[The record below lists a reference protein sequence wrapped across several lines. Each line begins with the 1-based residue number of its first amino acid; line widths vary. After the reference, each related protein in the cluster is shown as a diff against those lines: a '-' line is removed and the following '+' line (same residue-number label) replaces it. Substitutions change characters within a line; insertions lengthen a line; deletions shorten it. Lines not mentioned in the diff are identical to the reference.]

1 MTRYRYAKRV
11 LKLLVR
17 RIRSNIWLSLAVL
30 ALLILFF
37 ALVLHESPP
46 RVLPVRPVSLPISQ
60 NLPPPDISALH
71 VFALDLNSRL
81 VLYQKDPDARTYPA
95 STTKMVTGIVA
106 MENYSLDQP
115 VSVGREFKDGQRL
128 GLKTGETLSLEKLLY
143 AMLVQ
148 SANDAAEIIADQTPG
163 GRPEFISRMNAKV
176 TQWNLQNT
184 HFENPTGLDQ
194 DNHYSSASDL
204 VRIAEKFISFSELR
218 RISSTENAVISSTD
232 FSNSYIVS
240 NINQLLGR
248 VPGVLG
254 IKTGFTDGAGQA
266 LVTLVN
272 RNGHPVIISVI
283 NSNDRFQDTEKLIS
297 WIYSN
302 FTWPESLPAGSSGQ
316 LPVHTP

>member
-1 MTRYRYAKRV
+1 MTRRKFVKRF
-11 LKLLVR
+11 LKLLIV
-17 RIRSNIWLSLAVL
+17 RIRSNIWLSLALL

-37 ALVLHESPP
+37 SLVLREKAPTD
-46 RVLPVRPVSLPISQ
+46 RPVRPSPLPVSQ

-71 VFALDLNSRL
+71 IFALDLDSRM
-81 VLYQKDPDARTYPA
+81 VLYQKDADTRTYPA

-106 MENYSLDQP
+106 MENYSLDQS
-115 VSVGREFKDGQRL
+115 VSVGREFTDGQRL
-128 GLKTGETLSLEKLLY
+128 GLKTGEVLSLEKLLF

-148 SANDAAEIIADQTPG
+148 SANDAAEIIADQSPG
-163 GRPEFISRMNAKV
+163 GRDDFILRMNNKV

-184 HFENPTGLDQ
+184 HFQNPTGLDQ
-194 DNHYSSASDL
+194 DGHFSSASDL
-204 VRIAEKFISFSELR
+204 VRIAEKFISFPELR
-218 RISSTENAVISSTD
+218 RISSTENAVISSSD
-232 FSNSYIVS
+232 FSSSYIVS
-240 NINQLLGR
+240 NINELLGR

-283 NSNDRFQDTEKLIS
+283 NSKDRFADTERLIS

-316 LPVHTP
+316 LPVRTP